1 VGIVGCPVERSHELA
16 HLSPDCC
23 DMRSAPV
30 RIGEERGDS
39 MKRLVMSAL
48 AAAVLATTSHTVLA
62 QDPKKAAPANPVGA
76 GWGGVVTPEPGASQ
90 LTEKQLAAVK
100 KVTDYFNALTN
111 LKANFVQTNPDAKRQ
126 RGAVLVK
133 KPGRFRFDY
142 NRPSLQVIVSDGKY
156 LAIQDLDVKSDDRYE
171 LDRTPFRLLLKDQV
185 DLLRD
190 AQILDVQEMPEGL
203 MISLQDK
210 SPDAP
215 GKITLVFSLTPEFEL
230 KEWITTDAQNL
241 QTRVELS
248 NIDRK
253 EELDPKL
260 FEIKSVALQRIQ

>member
-1 VGIVGCPVERSHELA
+1 MKFHLKGTLA
-16 HLSPDCC
+16 
-23 DMRSAPV
+23 
-30 RIGEERGDS
+30 
-39 MKRLVMSAL
+39 AL
-48 AAAVLATTSHTVLA
+48 AILTAAHGALA
-62 QDPKKAAPANPVGA
+62 QDQKAAPANPVGA
-76 GWGGVVTPEPGASQ
+76 GWAGVVTPEAGAPKLSEQ
-90 LTEKQLAAVK
+90 QLANLQ
-100 KVTDYFNALTN
+100 KVTNYFNELQN
-111 LKANFVQTNPDAKRQ
+111 LKGQFVQTNPDAKRQ
-126 RGAVLVK
+126 RGSIFVK

-171 LDRTPFRLLLKDQV
+171 LDRTPFRLLLKENV

-190 AQILDVQEMPEGL
+190 ANIVEVAEVPEGL
-203 MISLQDK
+203 MVSLQDK

-215 GKITLVFSLTPEFEL
+215 GKITLVFSIAPDFEL
-230 KEWITTDAQNL
+230 KEWVTTDAQNL

-260 FEIKSVALQRIQ
+260 FEIKSVALQRLQ